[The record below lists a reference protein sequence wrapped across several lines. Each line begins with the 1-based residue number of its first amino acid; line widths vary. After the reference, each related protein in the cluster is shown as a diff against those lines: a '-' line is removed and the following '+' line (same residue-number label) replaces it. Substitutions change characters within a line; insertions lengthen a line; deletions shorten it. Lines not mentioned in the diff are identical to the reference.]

1 MTGNEPTNL
10 RTFLADPKQS
20 LLEINRSILNS
31 FYTFKLGAP
40 LKNYILKK
48 KPPLRESYTL
58 AEILTILKIIIRDGE
73 MFDMRNP
80 AIILCNKELEQ
91 ALNMRAMHVT
101 EIRELVYSQLMR
113 LPDKY
118 QQALQQASLQQ
129 QKLLPNPSL
138 LTNEPSTQSQHI
150 KHQLSIASQPPTQ
163 PTNTHISLTS
173 RLCAPI
179 QSEMPIQ
186 SISVNTADTLPP
198 ATVSGPTTSV
208 SNLNLNA
215 ITPPASE
222 SLNQTIYANKN
233 ARFELKQDFRVV
245 LSTLPTFN
253 INQKLFTYE
262 EVTRFLSTYIL
273 SKKDCFFDP
282 RNIKLALVKDDPL
295 GKAFKVDS
303 FHRCQVTSLLRKQLI
318 YVDTLSQ
325 TSHNS
330 QPPNTMMQV
339 PTGLFR
345 IIHASPPAG
354 VSAVIASYRIIPC
367 KRSCPD
373 NEQPIKQFR
382 PLSALML
389 ELPKS
394 SESEADSHKAE
405 EKNQAEEESDSEE
418 ENVYDNEYEM
428 DSTEE
433 LKDRPPQA
441 GGGNNKSS
449 DEDSEIECQKT
460 PIHVEESDG
469 ESINWADNEDNM
481 TIVKIKNPIENK
493 FIASTSWVAPAHSTP
508 SPPCLGYQKCLG
520 CKDIKTKGRYCES
533 CWQMKK
539 DWLPDPPKPHK
550 RTKRTSRRQ
559 RNEQRDKRTEF
570 NTLHCSNK
578 TADNSKDNSSPIT
591 TKPPMM
597 TSLCMFCCTNT
608 RNASLI
614 HGQLGHQLCCYPC
627 AKKLWKEQARCPVC
641 RRKIEKI
648 VKLIQT

>member
-1 MTGNEPTNL
+1 
-10 RTFLADPKQS
+10 
-20 LLEINRSILNS
+20 
-31 FYTFKLGAP
+31 
-40 LKNYILKK
+40 
-48 KPPLRESYTL
+48 L

-449 DEDSEIECQKT
+449 DEDSELECQKT
-460 PIHVEESDG
+460 PIQVEESDG
-469 ESINWADNEDNM
+469 ESLNWADNEDNIP
-481 TIVKIKNPIENK
+481 IVKQKTPIENK
-493 FIASTSWVAPAHSTP
+493 STQKTPIENKSIASVSCATPATFP
-508 SPPCLGYQKCLG
+508 FLIGYQKCLG
-520 CKDIKTKGRYCES
+520 CKDILTKNPYCHS
-533 CWQMKK
+533 CWKMKK
-539 DWLPDPPKPHK
+539 DWLPDRPKPRSK
-550 RTKRTSRRQ
+550 KTSRRK
-559 RNEQRDKRTEF
+559 RTEQRDKRIKSD
-570 NTLHCSNK
+570 TLNCSNQIE
-578 TADNSKDNSSPIT
+578 DNNPIA
-591 TKPPMM
+591 TKASVM
-597 TSLCMFCCTNT
+597 TSLCMLCCTNP

-614 HGQLGHQLCCYPC
+614 HGQIGHQLCCYPC

-641 RRKIEKI
+641 RRKVEKI
-648 VKLIQT
+648 VKLIQN